1 MKQYCR
7 YCCYLVV
14 GDANYCSKHEKTMSE
29 ATAKS
34 LNRCSDFAFNQMDA
48 FLENE
53 KGYIPRIHTKK
64 PKNKQCDGQMNLF

>member
-29 ATAKS
+29 QAAKS
-34 LNRCSDFAFNQMDA
+34 QNRCGSFAYNPIDAFNLDK
-48 FLENE
+48 EY
-53 KGYIPRIHTKK
+53 KPREPKK
-64 PKNKQCDGQMNLF
+64 EQCDGQMSLF

>member
-1 MKQYCR
+1 MR
-7 YCCYLVV
+7 ELTHLSLFS
-14 GDANYCSKHEKTMSE
+14 GSE

-53 KGYIPRIHTKK
+53 KGYIPRIPREPKK
-64 PKNKQCDGQMNLF
+64 KQCDGQMNLF